1 MKLISLVIPISL
13 FVSACAPQSPNGVS
27 RPSIS
32 SNPRTY
38 LRSFPLG
45 KISEDELL
53 QYVGAPTRSH
63 ESGSKRF
70 LTYDVATKHNPGV
83 LEYTYVVQGGVV
95 QDVTYTNAGNFFGA
109 VQKESA
115 SSLQR

>member
-1 MKLISLVIPISL
+1 MKPILITLTFL
-13 FVSACAPQSPNGVS
+13 FAVVSCAPQSPNGVS

-32 SNPRTY
+32 TNPRSY

-45 KISEDELL
+45 KISEDEIMN
-53 QYVGAPTRSH
+53 YVGAPTRTA
-63 ESGSKRF
+63 ESGGKRY
-70 LTYDVATKHNPGV
+70 LTYDVATSHNSGV

-109 VQKESA
+109 IQKESA
-115 SSLQR
+115 RSLQQ